1 MEASGARSGSSP
13 CSGVSPGQ
21 REPLQPGSA
30 RQRSARGGRQR
41 ATLAGLYS
49 HLRETV
55 CADSDNSVSKWQIL
69 RKAKHYIQELE
80 QTLDSLLKMK
90 ESFHLDD
97 GNPSSLEEVKEEYI
111 SLFYS
116 HGIAPASEVMH
127 ENRSAVWYLIKEY
140 ERDSVEED
148 VKPEPAQSPV
158 TSSPDLMEFERYLY
172 FYKQTVDLLVENHIV
187 SPEEITLPVVSKAIS
202 YLWQDLPEE
211 RRASILQYCSQR
223 ESSLTCPLLTYQ
235 KAACA
240 ESCVRDSGAES
251 QEASGS
257 LVSSTSEEIL
267 FEDAFDLASGFLD
280 RGEMQG
286 ISCPSSACEGCTW
299 ETHEEGCC
307 MYRQIITF
315 LSAHLCAVPQDVG
328 LQFDYET
335 VMLRCTE
342 TFDDE
347 DL

>member
-1 MEASGARSGSSP
+1 MEASGARSGGSSSS

-21 REPLQPGSA
+21 RDAPQPRWA
-30 RQRSARGGRQR
+30 RQRV
-41 ATLAGLYS
+41 TLAALYG
-49 HLRETV
+49 HLRDAV
-55 CADSDNSVSKWQIL
+55 CAGSDNPMSKWQIL
-69 RKAKHYIQELE
+69 HKAKQYILELE

-90 ESFHLDD
+90 ESFHLED

-111 SLFYS
+111 NMFINS
-116 HGIAPASEVMH
+116 HGAVPSSEPVS

-148 VKPEPAQSPV
+148 VKPEPVQSPV

-172 FYKQTVDLLVENHIV
+172 FYKQTVDLLVENRIV
-187 SPEEITLPVVSKAIS
+187 SPEEVTLPVVSKAIS
-202 YLWQDLPEE
+202 YLWQELPEE

-223 ESSLTCPLLTYQ
+223 ENSLTCPLLSYQ
-235 KAACA
+235 KVECA
-240 ESCVRDSGAES
+240 ESSVRDSGADS

-286 ISCPSSACEGCTW
+286 MSCPSSACEGCTW
-299 ETHEEGCC
+299 EMHKEGCC
-307 MYRQIITF
+307 MYRQIVTF
-315 LSAHLCAVPQDVG
+315 LSAHLCAVPQDMG

>member
-1 MEASGARSGSSP
+1 MEASGARSGGSSSSR
-13 CSGVSPGQ
+13 SGVSPGQ
-21 REPLQPGSA
+21 QDAPQP
-30 RQRSARGGRQR
+30 RARGGRQR
-41 ATLAGLYS
+41 VTLAGLYG
-49 HLRETV
+49 HLREAV
-55 CADSDNSVSKWQIL
+55 CAGSDNPMSKWQIL
-69 RKAKHYIQELE
+69 RKAKQYIQELE

-97 GNPSSLEEVKEEYI
+97 GNPSSLQEVKEEYI
-111 SLFYS
+111 SMFSNS
-116 HGIAPASEVMH
+116 HGAVPSLEPVSE
-127 ENRSAVWYLIKEY
+127 NNAAVWYLIKEY
-140 ERDSVEED
+140 ERGSVEED
-148 VKPEPAQSPV
+148 AKPEPVQSPV

-172 FYKQTVDLLVENHIV
+172 FYKQTVDLLVENRIV
-187 SPEEITLPVVSKAIS
+187 SPEEVTLPVVSKAIS
-202 YLWQDLPEE
+202 YLWQELPEE

-223 ESSLTCPLLTYQ
+223 ENSLTCPLLSYQ
-235 KAACA
+235 KGECA
-240 ESCVRDSGAES
+240 EGSVRDSGADS

-286 ISCPSSACEGCTW
+286 MSCPSSACEGCTW
-299 ETHEEGCC
+299 EMHKEGCF
-307 MYRQIITF
+307 MYRQIVTF
-315 LSAHLCAVPQDVG
+315 LSTHLCAVPQDMG